1 MDIKQSKW
9 PKINKFGKLNVKNYL
24 ATVGLII
31 AIYFALY
38 LPIAQDGIFSY
49 TGGIYINILIF
60 MLFAVSLNVVV
71 GLMGQLSLG
80 HAGFIAVGAYGAS
93 VTTQIMTAMGV
104 MLPSPVQLLIS
115 SVVGGIIACVFG
127 ILVAIPTLR
136 LRGDYLAIITSAF
149 GEIIKYII
157 QNIDFKFKINGQDI
171 FILGGAAGLKNIPN
185 ISTFTMVFVIV
196 VISIIIMV
204 MIMTSRQG
212 RLILSIR
219 ENEIAAEN
227 IGIQINKVKVYGF
240 ALASFFAGVGGS
252 LFAHNTGILTPD
264 KFGFIFSI
272 EILVMVV
279 LGGLGSITGSILAAI
294 FLTYLNEVLRQ
305 VSEYRY
311 LVYAII
317 LIVLMIFRPEGIFG
331 TKEFTFSGFVR
342 YIKRKKKNGKK

>member
-1 MDIKQSKW
+1 MDIKESKW
-9 PKINKFGKLNVKNYL
+9 PKINKFGKLNIKNYL
-24 ATVGLII
+24 GTLFLLVI
-31 AIYFALY
+31 AYLVLY
-38 LPIAQDGIFSY
+38 LPIAEEGIFSY
-49 TGGIYINILIF
+49 TGGIYINVLIF

-93 VTTQIMTAMGV
+93 VTTQIMMALGFN
-104 MLPSPVQLLIS
+104 LPSALQLIIS
-115 SVVGGIIACVFG
+115 SVVGGMIACIFG

-136 LRGDYLAIITSAF
+136 LRGDYLAIITLAF

-157 QNIDFKFKINGQDI
+157 QNIDFKFNIGGQEI

-185 ISTFTMVFVIV
+185 ISTFTMVFLIV
-196 VISIIIMV
+196 VISIIVMV
-204 MIMTSRQG
+204 MIMTSRHG
-212 RLILSIR
+212 RLVLSIR

-240 ALASFFAGVGGS
+240 AVAAFFAGVGGS

-279 LGGLGSITGSILAAI
+279 LGGLGSITGSVLAAI
-294 FLTYLNEVLRQ
+294 FLTYLNEGLRQ

-311 LVYAII
+311 LIYAII
-317 LIVLMIFRPEGIFG
+317 LIILMIFRPEGIFG
-331 TKEFTFSGFVR
+331 TKEFTFGGFVR
-342 YIKRKKKNGKK
+342 YIKRNKKNGKK

>member
-1 MDIKQSKW
+1 MDIKESKW
-9 PKINKFGKLNVKNYL
+9 PRINKFGKLNIKNYL
-24 ATVGLII
+24 GTICLLI
-31 AIYFALY
+31 AVYFVLY
-38 LPIAQDGIFSY
+38 IPIAEDGVFSY

-93 VTTQIMTAMGV
+93 ITTQIMGALGMN
-104 MLPSPVQLLIS
+104 LPSSLQLVVS
-115 SVVGGIIACVFG
+115 SVIGGIIALVFG
-127 ILVAIPTLR
+127 VLVAIPTLR
-136 LRGDYLAIITSAF
+136 LRGDYLAIITLAF

-157 QNIDFKFKINGQDI
+157 QNIDFKFSIKGQDI

-185 ISTFTMVFVIV
+185 ISTFTMVFLIV
-196 VISIIIMV
+196 VISIVVMV
-204 MIMTSRQG
+204 MVMTSRQG

-240 ALASFFAGVGGS
+240 ALAAFFAGVGGS

-272 EILVMVV
+272 EILVIVV
-279 LGGLGSITGSILAAI
+279 LGGLGSITGSILAAV
-294 FLTYLNEVLRQ
+294 FLTYLNEILRS

-311 LVYAII
+311 LIYAVI
-317 LIVLMIFRPEGIFG
+317 LIILMIFRPEGIFG
-331 TKEFTFSGFVR
+331 TKEFTFGGFMR
-342 YIKRKKKNGKK
+342 YIKRNKKNGKK